1 MKQRKKLHNALVN
14 LKGNIRVYCRV
25 RPLIREDGDGRQT
38 ENVVSF
44 DEQDDGILM
53 VNDKGKMKKFE
64 MEKVFPPVCSQV
76 QVRREEGRK
85 GGREGIDGLLELIV
99 NVDEWFV
106 V

>member
-76 QVRREEGRK
+76 QV
-85 GGREGIDGLLELIV
+85 
-99 NVDEWFV
+99 
-106 V
+106 

>member
-1 MKQRKKLHNALVN
+1 MKQRKKLHNVLV
-14 LKGNIRVYCRV
+14 NIRVYICRV

-76 QVRREEGRK
+76 QV
-85 GGREGIDGLLELIV
+85 
-99 NVDEWFV
+99 
-106 V
+106 